1 MELKE
6 SNKVELDLR
15 PEYCHYQDQG
25 CELAG
30 SCLNCPFA
38 ICVYEESGGKQRW
51 LKRLRA
57 REMTRLFTEEGKEV
71 KELAQIFAVSQR
83 TVQRALKATWNDT
96 NMRGSENE

>member
-6 SNKVELDLR
+6 SNKVGLDLR
-15 PEYCHYQDQG
+15 PEYCHYQDHG
-25 CELAG
+25 CDLAG

-38 ICVYEESGGKQRW
+38 SCVYEEARGKQRR

-57 REMTRLFTEEGKEV
+57 NEMTRLFTDEGKEV

-83 TVQRALKATWNDT
+83 TVQRALKMILNDSI
-96 NMRGSENE
+96 R

>member
-1 MELKE
+1 MELEE
-6 SNKVELDLR
+6 SNEVELDLR

-25 CELAG
+25 CELAA
-30 SCLNCPFA
+30 SCLSCPFA
-38 ICVYEESGGKQRW
+38 SCVYEESGGKQRW

-57 REMTRLFTEEGKEV
+57 REMSRLFTEERKEV

-83 TVQRALKATWNDT
+83 TVQRALKATLNDI